1 MATLLCP
8 GSQNLAEFGGTLVLY
23 PGEQSVLIR
32 ERVRFGHVMMPDCSD
47 CEEIRLIEIMK
58 ADRSY
63 QQHLVIHELILG
75 PGGEWAQRAPGWMFV
90 HVTSGV
96 GYWLHPRTNHELP
109 AGASLVLSD
118 QAQGCFRVSQIGA
131 AVLHYF
137 NVKPERLTGLITL
150 GDQHVLQNA
159 ARQDR
164 SALRVIPQTDP
175 LCQRFRQLNENRN
188 GNNFPLRLQLLDIF
202 IRTFGDELINHNQE
216 APDTDD
222 AKVRLT
228 KLLQSQSVDELLE
241 MNLVELAEQMRCTP
255 RHLSRTFH
263 QVVGMSFRDKQAE
276 LRLIRAQELLAT
288 TQSKVLEVALES
300 GYQSVSLFNLMFKRR
315 FGVSPGKWRERL
327 KTCKPCRRPANRL
340 QFVRA

>member
-1 MATLLCP
+1 MNC
-8 GSQNLAEFGGTLVLY
+8 
-23 PGEQSVLIR
+23 
-32 ERVRFGHVMMPDCSD
+32 
-47 CEEIRLIEIMK
+47 
-58 ADRSY
+58 
-63 QQHLVIHELILG
+63 
-75 PGGEWAQRAPGWMFV
+75 
-90 HVTSGV
+90 
-96 GYWLHPRTNHELP
+96 
-109 AGASLVLSD
+109 
-118 QAQGCFRVSQIGA
+118 
-131 AVLHYF
+131 HYF

-150 GDQHVLQNA
+150 GDQHVLQNV

-175 LCQRFRQLNENRN
+175 LCQRFHQLNENRN

-216 APDTDD
+216 TPDTDD

-315 FGVSPGKWRERL
+315 FGMSPGKWREQL
-327 KTCKPCRRPANRL
+327 KTYKPWRRPANRL